1 MSSYISN
8 RGSES
13 LADLDIDELV
23 ERLTPGEIQKL
34 LDEADPGGG
43 GVLMALV
50 TRVDLQVLGSSL
62 VKPVHQMKH
71 QDMLSDLVLR

>member
-34 LDEADPGGG
+34 LDEADI
-43 GVLMALV
+43 LAA
-50 TRVDLQVLGSSL
+50 
-62 VKPVHQMKH
+62 
-71 QDMLSDLVLR
+71 